1 MEEVEGMRGRMRG
14 LEWGVFVEGV
24 AVDFMTLAW
33 EGAFTDFMGRSLV
46 ILEEIV

>member
-1 MEEVEGMRGRMRG
+1 MRG
-14 LEWGVFVEGV
+14 LEGGVFVEEGV